1 MWRDYLCTPI
11 QIKLHFIN
19 KSDLEKILI
28 EKVIKSEI
36 AMRKFIKISCLL
48 VMFTMV
54 TMSAQAQKFGF
65 IDSDA
70 LLIEMP
76 KVKQARANL
85 EVLQKQLQTKGQN
98 MVTEFQTKYQ
108 QLETQKAQ
116 GTITQK
122 DLETEL
128 KKLEKK
134 QGEIQA
140 FEQDMVKQ
148 LQEREQKELQP
159 ILDEVNNAI
168 KAVAKENGY
177 QFIFEK
183 KTLLYFEDAMD
194 VGALVK
200 AKLKV

>member
-1 MWRDYLCTPI
+1 
-11 QIKLHFIN
+11 
-19 KSDLEKILI
+19 
-28 EKVIKSEI
+28 
-36 AMRKFIKISCLL
+36 MRKFIKISCLL

-98 MVTEFQTKYQ
+98 MVTDFQTKVGALQ
-108 QLETQKAQ
+108 DKSQK
-116 GTITQK
+116 GLITPK
-122 DLETEL
+122 DAAEEE
-128 KKLEKK
+128 KKLMKK
-134 QGEIQA
+134 QEEIQA
-140 FEQDMVKQ
+140 FEQDMIRQ
-148 LQEREQKELQP
+148 LQEREAKELQP
-159 ILDEVNNAI
+159 ILDEVNAAI

-183 KTLLYFEDAMD
+183 KTLLYFEDSMD
-194 VGALVK
+194 VGTLVK
-200 AKLKV
+200 AKLKI

>member
-1 MWRDYLCTPI
+1 MHPNSNKITFYQ
-11 QIKLHFIN
+11 QIRLR
-19 KSDLEKILI
+19 KII
-28 EKVIKSEI
+28 IGKGIKSEI

-85 EVLQKQLQTKGQN
+85 EVLQKQLLTKGEN

-140 FEQDMVKQ
+140 FEQDMRRQ
-148 LQEREQKELQP
+148 LQEREAKELQP
-159 ILDEVNNAI
+159 ILDEVNDAI

-183 KTLLYFEDAMD
+183 KTLLYFEDGMD
-194 VGALVK
+194 VGAMVK
-200 AKLKV
+200 AKLKM

>member
-1 MWRDYLCTPI
+1 
-11 QIKLHFIN
+11 
-19 KSDLEKILI
+19 
-28 EKVIKSEI
+28 
-36 AMRKFIKISCLL
+36 MRKFIKISCLL
-48 VMFTMV
+48 VMFTMI

-85 EVLQKQLQTKGQN
+85 EVLQKQLTTKGQN
-98 MVTEFQTKYQ
+98 MVKEYQTKEQ
-108 QLETQKAQ
+108 QLLSQRDQ

-122 DLETEL
+122 DLETEA

-134 QGEIQA
+134 GQEIQA
-140 FEQDMVKQ
+140 FEQDMVRQ
-148 LQEREQKELQP
+148 LQEREKKELQP
-159 ILDEVNNAI
+159 ILDEVNAAI

>member
-1 MWRDYLCTPI
+1 M
-11 QIKLHFIN
+11 
-19 KSDLEKILI
+19 
-28 EKVIKSEI
+28 
-36 AMRKFIKISCLL
+36 M
-48 VMFTMV
+48 

-70 LLIEMP
+70 LLFEMP

-85 EVLQKQLQTKGQN
+85 EVLQKQLQSKGQN
-98 MVTEFQTKYQ
+98 MVKDYQTKEQ
-108 QLETQKAQ
+108 QLLTQRDQ

-122 DLETEL
+122 NLETEA

-134 QGEIQA
+134 GKEIAA

-159 ILDEVNNAI
+159 ILNEVNDAI
-168 KAVAKENGY
+168 KAVAQENGY

-183 KTLLYFEDAMD
+183 KTLLYFEDTMD

-200 AKLKV
+200 AKLKM

>member
-1 MWRDYLCTPI
+1 
-11 QIKLHFIN
+11 
-19 KSDLEKILI
+19 
-28 EKVIKSEI
+28 
-36 AMRKFIKISCLL
+36 MRKFIKISCLL
-48 VMFTMV
+48 VMFAMV
-54 TMSAQAQKFGF
+54 TMSAQAQKFGY

-70 LLIEMP
+70 LLLEMP

-108 QLETQKAQ
+108 QLETQRQQ

-122 DLETEL
+122 DLEAEM

-134 QGEIQA
+134 QGEIAA
-140 FEQDMVKQ
+140 FEKDMITQ

-159 ILDEVNNAI
+159 ILNEVNDAI
-168 KAVAKENGY
+168 KAVAKENGF

-183 KTLLYFEDAMD
+183 KTLLYFEDSMD